1 MMAAGGL
8 VALPVAVS
16 WPIHRALIWLHDEVE
31 QRGQVLPFAVRVRS
45 DPDAYI
51 AVEGAEEALAALI
64 AEGFLVLSGSGY
76 TARWAVEAGGV
87 TAARRA
93 LLREDP
99 ATGALVVHAGQ
110 RLATWASTA
119 LKNVDTA
126 SASWSATVCGP
137 IPTVRQPPL
146 VALR

>member
-64 AEGFLVLSGSGY
+64 AEGFPRAVRLWVHRPVGSRGGRRYGSPACAAARGPRDRGASGSC
-76 TARWAVEAGGV
+76 W
-87 TAARRA
+87 
-93 LLREDP
+93 P
-99 ATGALVVHAGQ
+99 ASGHVGIDGAEK
-110 RLATWASTA
+110 R
-119 LKNVDTA
+119 
-126 SASWSATVCGP
+126 
-137 IPTVRQPPL
+137 
-146 VALR
+146 